1 MKNML
6 AKLRFRARA
15 LKTESYAIYL
25 AARDPRTPWAPRI
38 ILLLVAAYAISPL
51 DLIPDFI
58 PVLGIVDD
66 LIIVPAG
73 IRLALGMIQP
83 EVMADAR
90 NRAKIEAPGRRVGLI
105 GVGIILLIW
114 IMAIIGIALIS
125 LRFFREKQ

>member
-1 MKNML
+1 ML
-6 AKLRFRARA
+6 AKLRFRVRA
-15 LKTESYAIYL
+15 LKSESYAIYL
-25 AARDPRTPWAPRI
+25 AARDPRTPWAARI

-58 PVLGIVDD
+58 PVLGVLDD

-73 IRLALGMIQP
+73 VRLALGMIQP

-90 NRAKIEAPGRRVGLI
+90 ERARIETPGRSLGLI

-114 IMAIIGIALIS
+114 ILAIICIALIS
-125 LRFFREKQ
+125 LRFFREKK